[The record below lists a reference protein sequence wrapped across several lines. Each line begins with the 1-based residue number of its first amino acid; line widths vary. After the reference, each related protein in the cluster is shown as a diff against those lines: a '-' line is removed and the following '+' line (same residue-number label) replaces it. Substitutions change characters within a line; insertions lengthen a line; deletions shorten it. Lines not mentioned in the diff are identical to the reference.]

1 MIAKIKK
8 LNMAALLYDRDTLLN
23 VLQKTN
29 AVEIK
34 EHAQADG
41 AEPVGGSGEELASY
55 LSSLEAALEILVSAA
70 ENAAKDKNADAA
82 ATPVKDGFAV
92 TYAEFSSAGEKKEE
106 MDALVAR
113 INSLTD
119 KKNEAIAE
127 EARLARLI
135 AAAKPYRTLNMPFN
149 AYADT
154 RNTKTHL
161 GLLSA
166 SAWDNLERTLGEEPL
181 VAYSSESVE
190 EGVVAAITAHRCK
203 FEEVEGLLSAA
214 GFTACPYNSESSGS
228 DQYNLLMA
236 RLAAVREE
244 QALAVRDIC
253 ALAGSVR
260 DLKIYCDYVGFLLE
274 KVHASEKMLG
284 MERTFLLE
292 AFVPAESEGAVRAA
306 LENSGCA
313 IWFEFSEPAEDEE
326 IPTLLK
332 NNAVISNFE
341 TITNMYSPPNA
352 REFDPN
358 TVMAF
363 FYSLF
368 LGFIMGD
375 IGYGLLMLIGGG
387 LLWYKSRKGSGIKS
401 LSGVF
406 AVGGIFTV
414 VWGFLFNSLFGIAI
428 LPHTVMPSAF
438 DMTSNTFDNYTFM
451 GMQIPAVLVIA
462 MMLGISQ
469 LLVGYLC
476 RAFGEW
482 RKGNV
487 LDGIFDGLVWALFSA
502 GVVLAVLG
510 LVEEFGL
517 PQPVTLAGG
526 IMAGASLLCAALTAG
541 RKEKLVG
548 KFTKGFGAVYG
559 VINYVSDILSYA
571 RLYGLM
577 LSGAIIAQIV
587 SKYSIQFITG
597 GNAMLIILG
606 VVLMLVGHAFNL
618 AIGLLGA
625 YIHDARL
632 QYVEFY
638 GRFYTG
644 EGELF
649 TPLGSTHRH
658 IYVEG

>member
-1 MIAKIKK
+1 MIVQIKK
-8 LNMAALLYDRDTLLN
+8 LNMAALLYDRDALLN

-34 EHAQADG
+34 EHAAADG
-41 AEPVGGSGEELASY
+41 TSPLETCGGELASY
-55 LSSLEAALEILVSAA
+55 LTSLEAALDILAPAAESAA
-70 ENAAKDKNADAA
+70 REKKGSEP
-82 ATPVKDGFAV
+82 PVKDGFAV
-92 TYAEFSSAGEKKEE
+92 TYEEFASAGEKKAE
-106 MDALVAR
+106 MDALVER

-119 KKNEAIAE
+119 QKNTASSE
-127 EARLARLI
+127 EAGLLRALS
-135 AAAKPYRTLNMPFN
+135 AAKPYSVITRPFN
-149 AYADT
+149 SYADT
-154 RNTKTHL
+154 AHTKTRL
-161 GLLSA
+161 GLVSA
-166 SAWDNLERTLGEEPL
+166 PAWSGLQKSLDDIPLAAYSAERTD
-181 VAYSSESVE
+181 
-190 EGVVAAITAHRCK
+190 EGVVLCVTAHK
-203 FEEVEGLLSAA
+203 TVFAAVENLLAEA
-214 GFTACPYNSESSGS
+214 GFALCPYNSGS
-228 DQYNLLMA
+228 TGQDQYDLLGA
-236 RLAAVREE
+236 QLAAKREE
-244 QALAVRDIC
+244 REIAARELA
-253 ALAGSVR
+253 ALAGSLR
-260 DLKIYCDYVGFLLE
+260 DLRIYCDYVGFLVE
-274 KVHASEKMLG
+274 KEAVSQKLRG
-284 MERTFLLE
+284 MERTFFLE
-292 AFVPAESEGAVRAA
+292 AFVPAESQNAVKDA
-306 LENSGCA
+306 LDNCGCA
-313 IWFEFSEPAEDEE
+313 VWYEFSDPAEDEE

-332 NNAVISNFE
+332 NNPVVTNFE
-341 TITNMYSPPNA
+341 AITNMYSPPNA

-375 IGYGLLMLIGGG
+375 IGYGLIMALGGG
-387 LLWYKSRKGSGIKS
+387 LLWYKSRKGSGLKS

-406 AVGGIFTV
+406 AVGGIFTI
-414 VWGFLFNSLFGIAI
+414 VWGFLFNSLFGIPV
-428 LPHTVMPSAF
+428 LPRTVMPSAF
-438 DMTSNTFDNYTFM
+438 DMTTNTFDNYTFI

-476 RAFGEW
+476 RAYGEW
-482 RKGNV
+482 RNGNI
-487 LDGIFDGLVWALFSA
+487 LDGIFDGLIWAVFSA
-502 GVVLAVLG
+502 GVIIAVSG
-510 LVEEFGL
+510 LVEEFRL
-517 PQPVTLAGG
+517 PSAFPAVGG
-526 IMAGASLLCAALTAG
+526 IMAGVSLVCAALTAG

-559 VINYVSDILSYA
+559 VISYVSDILSYA

-577 LSGAIIAQIV
+577 LSGAIIAQII

-597 GNAMLIILG
+597 GNFALIILG

-649 TPLGSTHRH
+649 TPLGSQHKH
-658 IYVEG
+658 VYVMQ

>member
-1 MIAKIKK
+1 MIAQIKK
-8 LNMAALLYDRDTLLN
+8 LNMAALLYDRDALLN

-34 EHAQADG
+34 EHAQAEG
-41 AEPVGGSGEELASY
+41 ASPLEGDAEELNGY
-55 LSSLEAALEILVSAA
+55 LNSLEAALEILVSAA
-70 ENAAKDKNADAA
+70 ENAAKAKKDGAGA
-82 ATPVKDGFAV
+82 PVKDGFTV
-92 TYAEFSSAGEKKEE
+92 TYDEFFSAGKKKEE
-106 MDALVAR
+106 MDALVAH
-113 INSLTD
+113 INELAD
-119 KKNEAIAE
+119 KKNAAAAE
-127 EARLARLI
+127 EARLARSI
-135 AAAKPYRTLNMPFN
+135 AAARPYAGIYTPFN
-149 AYADT
+149 AFADT
-154 RNTKTHL
+154 QHTRTRL
-161 GLLSA
+161 GLLPSA
-166 SAWDNLERTLGEEPL
+166 AWDGLQKTLNEIPL
-181 VAYSSESVE
+181 AAYSFESVE
-190 EGVVAAITAHRCK
+190 EGVVLLITAYRSV
-203 FEEVEGLLSAA
+203 FPQVESLLTEA
-214 GFTACPYNSESSGS
+214 GFTLCPYNSQTCGA

-244 QALAVRDIC
+244 QAITSRE
-253 ALAGSVR
+253 LAGLTDCVR
-260 DLKIYCDYVGFLLE
+260 GLKIYCDYVNFSLE
-274 KVHASEKMLG
+274 KANAAKKMLG
-284 MERTFLLE
+284 MERTFFLE
-292 AFVPAESEGAVRAA
+292 AFVPAESENAVRTA

-332 NNAVISNFE
+332 NNAVITNFE

-352 REFDPN
+352 HEFDPN

-375 IGYGLLMLIGGG
+375 IGYGLLMLLGGG
-387 LLWYKSRKGSGIKS
+387 FLWYKSRKGSGIKS

-406 AVGGIFTV
+406 AVGGIFTIF
-414 VWGFLFNSLFGIAI
+414 WGFLFNSLFGIAI

-438 DMTSNTFDNYTFM
+438 DMTSNTFDNYTFI

-469 LLVGYLC
+469 LLAGYLC

-502 GVVLAVLG
+502 GVIIAVLG
-510 LVEEFGL
+510 LVEEFHMPSQL
-517 PQPVTLAGG
+517 TLAGG
-526 IMAGASLLCAALTAG
+526 ITAGASLACAALTAG

-587 SKYSIQFITG
+587 SMYSIQFITG
-597 GNAMLIILG
+597 GNALLAILG

-649 TPLGSTHRH
+649 TPLGSTHMH
-658 IYVEG
+658 VYVEG